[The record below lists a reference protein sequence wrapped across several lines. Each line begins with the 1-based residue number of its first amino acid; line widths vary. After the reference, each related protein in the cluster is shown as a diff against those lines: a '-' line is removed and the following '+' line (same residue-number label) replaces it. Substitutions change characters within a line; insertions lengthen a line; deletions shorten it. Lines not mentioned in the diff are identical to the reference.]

1 MNVVRTA
8 QARCR
13 AAAARCDITP
23 PVGIYH
29 RMWGAALHDRATG
42 VHRPLEA
49 TMLWIEPLQSGKHA
63 AENSKSPAEGASI
76 VVSLDHCVLDSAE
89 MDNIRSAISRAVSV
103 PRDSVLVTLT
113 HTHGSGWM
121 SRSRSHLPGGE
132 LLGPYLESLAA
143 KLAELATE
151 AQSRV
156 EPVAVVYQQGRCDLA
171 RHRDFF
177 DEERGRFVC
186 GFDPGGAADDTLLLA
201 SFLKA
206 DGERLATVVN
216 YACHPTTLAWDNT
229 LISPDWVGAMR
240 EVVERE
246 AGGLCLFLQGASGD
260 LGPAEGFVGDPAIA
274 DRNGRKVGYATM
286 ATLATMPPPG
296 KEYRYSGPV
305 TSGTEIGTWRHLDVE
320 KSDTE
325 RFAICR
331 WTDFVVDLP
340 YRHDLPSVEVTTAER
355 EHWQE
360 KEIQARDAGDE
371 ATVRKSRA
379 EVEQRTRQLTRLGA
393 LVPGPA
399 YPLNIRV
406 GMLGDGIWI
415 FVPGELYQ
423 VFQLQLRARNPLRPV
438 FVCTLANDWQPGYV
452 PPASTFG
459 YGIYQETI
467 AATAAG
473 DLEVLIEAVSRKLRT
488 IVD

>member
-1 MNVVRTA
+1 MNVIKTA

-49 TMLWIEPLQSGKHA
+49 TLMWIEPIRSG
-63 AENSKSPAEGASI
+63 ESKSQNAEAPAGASVI
-76 VVSLDHCVLDSAE
+76 VSLDHCVLDSAE
-89 MDNIRSAISRAVSV
+89 MSNIRSAISLAAGLPAESI
-103 PRDSVLVTLT
+103 LVTLT

-132 LLGPYLESLAA
+132 LLGPYLDSLAA
-143 KLAELATE
+143 RLGELAVE
-151 AQSRV
+151 AKSRIV
-156 EPVAVVYQQGRCDLA
+156 PVSVVYQSGKCDLA
-171 RHRDFF
+171 RHRDFY
-177 DEERGRFVC
+177 DKERGRYVC
-186 GFDPGGAADDTLLLA
+186 GFNPAGLADDSLLLA
-201 SFLKA
+201 SFLTES
-206 DGERLATVVN
+206 GERLATVVN

-260 LGPAEGFVGDPAIA
+260 LGPAEGFVGDTEVA

-286 ATLATMPPPG
+286 ASLATMPPPG
-296 KEYRYSGPV
+296 TQYRYSGPV
-305 TSGTEIGTWRHLDVE
+305 TSGTEIGTWRHEIVSGIDQA
-320 KSDTE
+320 
-325 RFAICR
+325 RFETCR
-331 WTDFVVDLP
+331 WKDIVVELP
-340 YRHDLPSVEVTTAER
+340 YRHDLPSLEVTTAER

-360 KEIQARDAGDE
+360 REVAARNAADE
-371 ATVRKSRA
+371 ATVRKCRA
-379 EVEQRTRQLTRLGA
+379 EVEQRTRQITRLNA

-399 YPLNIRV
+399 YPLKIRL
-406 GMLGDGIWI
+406 GILGDAIWI

-423 VFQLQLRARNPLRPV
+423 VFQRQMRSRNPDHPV
-438 FVCTLANDWQPGYV
+438 FVSTLTNDWQPGYI

-459 YGIYQETI
+459 YGIYQEVI

-473 DLEVLIEAVSRKLRT
+473 DLEILIESVSRQLKTFLA
-488 IVD
+488 